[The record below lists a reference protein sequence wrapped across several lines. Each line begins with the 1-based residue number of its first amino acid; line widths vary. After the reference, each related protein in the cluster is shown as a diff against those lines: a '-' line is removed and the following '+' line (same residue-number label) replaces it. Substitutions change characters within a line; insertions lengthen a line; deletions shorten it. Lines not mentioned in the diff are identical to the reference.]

1 MSVDW
6 TEFEPNWNDPSW
18 SLPRLISLAEKLAS
32 DVDLD
37 QCFVPNFFEDLENAH
52 DKEETA
58 KLAAAGSILIDLA
71 RQGWRMAVDGS
82 VILISPPSSTLDAT
96 AEKARVQAQEKIKRD
111 EQLATPSV
119 SRFLR
124 KMESTRLHNG
134 AFISIFSLMRDGE
147 DLAKSLRHS
156 RDNVTLAD
164 DFKDIIQPYVQ
175 VIASDKERCG
185 ITGLLVS
192 EIWRYFRFTWTNQ
205 ATSVPGRGIR
215 FLIRD
220 RGAPCH
226 PIIGIGAIGSSIIAL
241 RDRDRLIGWD
251 PDEFLARLQPMLL
264 SNILSWISSSIE
276 KVLDGIYVDDLIQEG
291 LIKKEDF
298 NNPSAESIRLMI
310 EKAAE
315 SRQMHYNHVPD
326 RQLKAPVTA
335 EESGQDAYW
344 ASQAKTPLFRSKR
357 LSQLAIIF
365 RVIRA
370 FQSVTND
377 DPEEDASSMMEN
389 REMRWALSALI
400 RLEKARKIGISMSDI
415 MVCGA
420 VPPYGALVG
429 GKLVSALAVSPE
441 IISVYKHRYSQS
453 PSLIASKM
461 AGRRIVRNPEL
472 VVFGTTSLYG
482 TTSSQYNRIKIPCEL
497 LGGSQGEYIQYQKV
511 GHTKTFGTS
520 HFSERTV
527 AALVTL
533 SRQSAGGLRVNSIF
547 GEGVSPKF
555 RKVREGLNRLGVP
568 ADVLLHHERKR
579 IVYMVPVIRNFS
591 DYLTGFADA
600 PDYLVPI
607 NDSTTKSNKIVQW
620 WSNRWGIPRALQDKN
635 LHEIESHRT
644 TYPMRHGARVA
655 TPREQSGQ
663 QALFE

>member
-1 MSVDW
+1 
-6 TEFEPNWNDPSW
+6 
-18 SLPRLISLAEKLAS
+18 
-32 DVDLD
+32 
-37 QCFVPNFFEDLENAH
+37 
-52 DKEETA
+52 
-58 KLAAAGSILIDLA
+58 
-71 RQGWRMAVDGS
+71 
-82 VILISPPSSTLDAT
+82 
-96 AEKARVQAQEKIKRD
+96 
-111 EQLATPSV
+111 
-119 SRFLR
+119 
-124 KMESTRLHNG
+124 
-134 AFISIFSLMRDGE
+134 
-147 DLAKSLRHS
+147 
-156 RDNVTLAD
+156 
-164 DFKDIIQPYVQ
+164 
-175 VIASDKERCG
+175 
-185 ITGLLVS
+185 
-192 EIWRYFRFTWTNQ
+192 
-205 ATSVPGRGIR
+205 
-215 FLIRD
+215 
-220 RGAPCH
+220 
-226 PIIGIGAIGSSIIAL
+226 
-241 RDRDRLIGWD
+241 
-251 PDEFLARLQPMLL
+251 
-264 SNILSWISSSIE
+264 
-276 KVLDGIYVDDLIQEG
+276 
-291 LIKKEDF
+291 
-298 NNPSAESIRLMI
+298 MI

-357 LSQLAIIF
+357 LNQLAIIF

-370 FQSVTND
+370 FQGVTND

-400 RLEKARKIGISMSDI
+400 RLEKARKVGISMADI

-420 VPPYGALVG
+420 IPPYGALVG

-461 AGRRIVRNPEL
+461 AGRRIVRDPEL

-497 LGGSQGEYIQYQKV
+497 LGGNQGEYIQYRKI

-579 IVYMVPVIRNFS
+579 IVYMVPVTRNFS

-607 NDSTTKSNKIVQW
+607 DDLTTKTNKIVRW
-620 WSNRWGIPRALQDKN
+620 WSNRWGMPRAVQDKN
-635 LHEIESHRT
+635 LDEIASHGT
-644 TYPMRHGARVA
+644 TYPMRHGARVT
-655 TPREQSGQ
+655 TPREPAVQ